1 VPASNRNRPPASG
14 DDRPNEAAS
23 KREGGAPRP
32 DDVARNGGAAE
43 RAERG
48 ADVVDGPTRITIVDD
63 HLAFAEPLAVV
74 INASPDLR
82 CVGIAASLADGLDLM
97 DRTQPDI
104 VLLDVRLPDGDGT
117 GAIPEFRARAPMAK
131 VLVLTGHLEP
141 DVFARAASAGAAGFL
156 RKEGPVSGI
165 LRSIRAA
172 RQGEVLVEQ
181 TTLAAILTQL
191 RAEPTPVAPNTAQL
205 TSRELEVLA
214 LMGQGLDPHAIAE
227 RLQIRL
233 STCRGYEKN
242 IMAKLDAHSQLE
254 AVVVAT
260 RRGLIPT
267 PRD

>member
-1 VPASNRNRPPASG
+1 MDQGRGSPAP
-14 DDRPNEAAS
+14 DRDHSSARGE
-23 KREGGAPRP
+23 APRGEAGP
-32 DDVARNGGAAE
+32 DDE
-43 RAERG
+43 RPEAGEREVD
-48 ADVVDGPTRITIVDD
+48 APDGPTRITIVDD

-74 INASPDLR
+74 INASPDLS
-82 CVGIAASLADGLDLM
+82 CVGIAASLAEGLALAE
-97 DRTQPDI
+97 RTQPDI
-104 VLLDVRLPDGDGT
+104 VLLDVRLPDGEGT
-117 GAIPEFRARAPMAK
+117 GAIPDFRARAPMAK

-181 TTLAAILTQL
+181 TTLAAILSQL
-191 RAEPTPVAPNTAQL
+191 RTEPTPPPVNTAML
-205 TSRELEVLA
+205 TTRELEVLV

-260 RRGLIPT
+260 RRGLIQP